1 MYKVGDLEF
10 DCSTWDI
17 KNPHDICGKT
27 GIMFDA
33 IIKDEKGHM
42 VVLGDT
48 EIKQFLDKELA
59 QACGI
64 DLDTL
69 ENEIYEN

>member
-1 MYKVGDLEF
+1 MYNVADLEF

-17 KNPHDICGKT
+17 ENPHNICGKT

-33 IIKDEKGHM
+33 IIEDEKGHM
-42 VVLGDT
+42 VVLGET
-48 EIKQFLDKELA
+48 EIKHFLDKELA
-59 QACGI
+59 QACEI
-64 DLDTL
+64 DLDTM

>member
-1 MYKVGDLEF
+1 MYKVADLEF

-17 KNPHDICGKT
+17 ENPHNICGKT

-33 IIKDEKGHM
+33 IIENEKGHM
-42 VVLGDT
+42 VVLGET
-48 EIKQFLDKELA
+48 EIKHFLDKELA
-59 QACGI
+59 QACEI
-64 DLDTL
+64 DLDTM